1 MGDSHSNEIM
11 WVEEAPH
18 NSNGIAVTLVLSAS
32 VLYSREHIFAI
43 SQKPQ
48 HLQSYRAR
56 FSRDYVFDCSWSF
69 SRKTIRTVVDDED
82 DGDFQMPDLRERIK
96 GSSASVLNMFNG
108 DLGLRRFSGGS
119 CFNGI
124 KGFIILPE

>member
-1 MGDSHSNEIM
+1 MNRFM
-11 WVEEAPH
+11 Y
-18 NSNGIAVTLVLSAS
+18 LVG
-32 VLYSREHIFAI
+32 RG
-43 SQKPQ
+43 Q
-48 HLQSYRAR
+48 
-56 FSRDYVFDCSWSF
+56 
-69 SRKTIRTVVDDED
+69 VVDDED

-124 KGFIILPE
+124 KGFIILPDNWYTFHSLLLSITIPNFLVYKFKLN